1 MGRIKKTGIEKPNET
16 AAQKQP
22 NIKPGQYLLY
32 NKKWG
37 KEFVVEAKELD
48 IQLSKLNITLVEKG

>member
-1 MGRIKKTGIEKPNET
+1 MRKIKKTET
-16 AAQKQP
+16 TKADEAAMQNQS

-37 KEFVVEAKELD
+37 KEFVVEAKELE
-48 IQLSKLNITLVEKG
+48 IQLSKPNITLVEKG